1 MCYPAI
7 LSEGEMRREPTCP
20 RCGQAFSPEDT
31 IDRDGRGVVHLDCRR
46 PRRLSLEERVLLYEY
61 CWEHAVGECVVCAR
75 SFRPDELLSGLSGD
89 TDLCPQCRNDLS
101 DSVRAHLYRCAMLP
115 AEVRRRAQEARA
127 AAQKL
132 VKESG
137 QLQDR
142 ADVLMRE
149 AEVAVAALR
158 AAMKQSASEA
168 LRLIIR
174 SGLRD
179 GSLPYDDIPAT
190 IVGRPGDDS
199 VCGAC
204 EHVIMSREL
213 MMVVTRQASPLSAPH
228 EVTPIPL
235 HADCFVLWNEERRT
249 FKPSS

>member
-1 MCYPAI
+1 MEP
-7 LSEGEMRREPTCP
+7 EPTCP
-20 RCGQAFSPEDT
+20 RCRQALSPEDT
-31 IDRDGRGVVHLDCRR
+31 IDRDGGNVVHLDCRR
-46 PRRLSLEERVLLYEY
+46 PRRLSFEERALLYQY
-61 CWEHAVGECVVCAR
+61 CWDHAVGECVTCAR
-75 SFRPDELLSGLSGD
+75 SFRPDEFLSGLLGD
-89 TDLCPQCRNDLS
+89 TDLCPQCRKDLT
-101 DSVRAHLYRCAMLP
+101 DSVRAHLYRCPMLP
-115 AEVRRRAQEARA
+115 EEMRRRAQETRA
-127 AAQKL
+127 VALKL

-149 AEVAVAALR
+149 AEVAMAALR
-158 AAMKQSASEA
+158 AVMKQSASEA

-204 EHVIMSREL
+204 DHVITSREL

-228 EVTPIPL
+228 QVTPLPL

>member
-1 MCYPAI
+1 MTP
-7 LSEGEMRREPTCP
+7 EPTCF
-20 RCGQAFSPEDT
+20 RCWQVLSPEDT

-61 CWEHAVGECVVCAR
+61 CREHAVGECVLCAR
-75 SFRPDELLSGLSGD
+75 NFRPDELLSGLSGD

-137 QLQDR
+137 QLRDT

-168 LRLIIR
+168 LRRVIR
-174 SGLRD
+174 SRFRD
-179 GSLPYDDIPAT
+179 GSLPHDDIPAA
-190 IVGRPGDDS
+190 IPGRPGDDAM
-199 VCGAC
+199 CGAC
-204 EHVIMSREL
+204 DHVITSRDL
-213 MMVVTRQASPLSAPH
+213 MIVVTRQASSLSAPH
-228 EVTPIPL
+228 EVTPTPL

-249 FKPSS
+249 FTPSP